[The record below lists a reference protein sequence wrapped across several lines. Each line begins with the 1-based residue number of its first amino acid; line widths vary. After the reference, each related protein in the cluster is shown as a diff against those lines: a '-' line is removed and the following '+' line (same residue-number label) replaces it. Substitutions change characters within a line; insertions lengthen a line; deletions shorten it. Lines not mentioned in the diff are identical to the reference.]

1 MKNKTITR
9 GALWAAAAMAVLI
22 CIFVAL
28 QLRSD
33 REAEASQE
41 DGAYLA
47 QLIAQYRA
55 AVEFDPFPHASENG
69 SMRIEDVRADR
80 LYAFELMLEQG
91 VWSAREETFEWEH
104 AKKGALLEGVYYIG
118 GKRYGYFAADGSLT
132 MVDAQCPYRTEYETT
147 FCAFHT
153 LLSRTVREPELAN
166 WSRWQPEADHTRPVM
181 ACDIPDVSNEPLP
194 NVLQLEFL
202 EPVSVEG
209 LGTVERLMVVVCEEP
224 HEGLT
229 AWVTMGDCTVT
240 VE

>member
-1 MKNKTITR
+1 MKKNAIAR
-9 GALWAAAAMAVLI
+9 GVLWAAAAMAALI
-22 CIFVAL
+22 CVFVAL
-28 QLRSD
+28 QLRSE

-69 SMRIEDVRADR
+69 SMRIEDVRADG
-80 LYAFELMLEQG
+80 LYAFELALEQG
-91 VWSAREETFEWEH
+91 VWSAREEIFEWEH
-104 AKKGALLEGVYYIG
+104 GKKGALLEGVYYIG
-118 GKRYGYFAADGSLT
+118 GKRYGYSAANDSLT

-147 FCAFHT
+147 FCAFRA

-202 EPVSVEG
+202 EPASVEG
-209 LGTVERLMVVVCEEP
+209 LGVVERLMVVVCEEP
-224 HEGLT
+224 DEGLT

>member
-9 GALWAAAAMAVLI
+9 GALWTAAAMAVLI

-33 REAEASQE
+33 REAEVSQE

-69 SMRIEDVRADR
+69 SMRIEDVRADG

-194 NVLQLEFL
+194 NVLQLDFL
-202 EPVSVEG
+202 EPASVEG
-209 LGTVERLMVVVCEEP
+209 LGVVERLMVVVCEEP
-224 HEGLT
+224 DEGLT